1 MAERIRGHA
10 DPDETGSIRDWT
22 NYNHHRLEGRRN
34 VLRWMIDNI
43 GFRFLARVDHVE
55 GIENFPMEGPA
66 IVVINHI
73 AFVDPVVVLAVLPRN
88 VVPMAKIEVYRVPF
102 FGIFPWLWQVIPVRR
117 ETIDRQALR
126 KAIAVLEAG
135 EVLLMAPEGTRSP
148 SMGRA
153 KEGLAFL
160 AYRAGA
166 TIVPVAVDGTKGFPT
181 LNRERLREPGAVIR
195 IGKPFRFKPTTKR
208 PDREQMRKMTDEA
221 MYVVAGM
228 LPEHRRGVYA
238 DLDHAT
244 TDTIEFLE
252 TPGE

>member
-1 MAERIRGHA
+1 MAEKTSTHA
-10 DPDETGSIRDWT
+10 NPDETGSISNRTD
-22 NYNHHRLEGRRN
+22 YNHQQLEGRRN
-34 VLRWMIDNI
+34 MLRWMIDNI
-43 GFRFLARVDHVE
+43 GFRFLARVDNVE
-55 GIENFPMEGPA
+55 GVENFPMEGPA

-88 VVPMAKIEVYRVPF
+88 VVPLAKIEVYRVPL

-126 KAIAVLEAG
+126 KALAVLRAG

-160 AYRAGA
+160 AYRTGA

-181 LNRERLREPGAVIR
+181 LNPERLRAPGAVIR
-195 IGKPFRFKPTTKR
+195 IGKPFRFKHTGKR

-238 DLDHAT
+238 NLQNAT
-244 TDTIEFLE
+244 TDTIEFIE
-252 TPGE
+252 TRGE

>member
-1 MAERIRGHA
+1 MAENTLQHA
-10 DPDETGSIRDWT
+10 DPDASGPMANWTGYD
-22 NYNHHRLEGRRN
+22 HQRLEGRRN

-43 GFRFLARVDHVE
+43 GFRFLARVDRVD
-55 GIENFPMEGPA
+55 GVENFPMEGPA

-73 AFVDPVVVLAVLPRN
+73 AFIDPVVVLAVLPRN
-88 VVPMAKIEVYRVPF
+88 VVPLAKIEVYRVPF

-126 KAIAVLEAG
+126 KAFAVLRAG

-160 AYRAGA
+160 AYRTGA
-166 TIVPVAVDGTKGFPT
+166 AIVPVAVDGTKGFPT
-181 LNRERLREPGAVIR
+181 LNPERLRAPGAVIR
-195 IGKPFRFKPTTKR
+195 IGRPFCFKPTTKR

-238 DLDHAT
+238 DLDHAS

-252 TPGE
+252 THGE

>member
-1 MAERIRGHA
+1 MAEKTSRPIDMDDSGPRPNRK
-10 DPDETGSIRDWT
+10 D
-22 NYNHHRLEGRRN
+22 YNHQRLEGRRN
-34 VLRWMIDNI
+34 LLRWMIDNI

-55 GIENFPMEGPA
+55 GVENFPMEGPA

-88 VVPMAKIEVYRVPF
+88 VVPLAKIEVYRVPF

-117 ETIDRQALR
+117 EAIDRQALR
-126 KAIAVLEAG
+126 KALAVLKAG

-160 AYRAGA
+160 AYRTGA
-166 TIVPVAVDGTKGFPT
+166 AIVPVAVDGTKGFPT
-181 LNRERLREPGAVIR
+181 LSRARLRQPGAVIR
-195 IGKPFRFKPTTKR
+195 IGKPFHFKPKPKR
-208 PDREQMRKMTDEA
+208 PDRDQMRKMTDEA

-238 DLDHAT
+238 DLENAT
-244 TDTIEFLE
+244 TDTLQFIQ
-252 TPGE
+252 THGD